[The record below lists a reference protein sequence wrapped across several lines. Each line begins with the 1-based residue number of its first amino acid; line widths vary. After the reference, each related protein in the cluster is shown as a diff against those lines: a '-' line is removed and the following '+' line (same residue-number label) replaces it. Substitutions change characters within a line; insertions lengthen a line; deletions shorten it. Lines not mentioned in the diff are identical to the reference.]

1 MELLRI
7 YPGIYF
13 EYFAVFY
20 WLWHDRGGMEQ
31 TAHSFICDSTL
42 RSHQTH
48 LRLLLFLRR
57 HTRAFGT
64 NIKWLDVVG
73 GWKEAEIER
82 RKWIV
87 KRTNSLIHI
96 RLSPYAEHFHMT
108 TTAVCIIYFYTLPAT
123 NGAKTKEKKER
134 NTITWG

>member
-82 RKWIV
+82 KEVDRKMNEFLNTYTPQPLCRALSHDHHRRV
-87 KRTNSLIHI
+87 YYLFLHI
-96 RLSPYAEHFHMT
+96 AS
-108 TTAVCIIYFYTLPAT
+108 
-123 NGAKTKEKKER
+123 N
-134 NTITWG
+134 